1 MKAIVYDTF
10 GGPEVLS
17 YRDMPDPQPGPG
29 KVLVDVHAASV
40 IPADWK
46 LRAGHLQSLFT
57 VTFPKIPG
65 RDGCG
70 TVRAVGPGV
79 DYAAVGDRVCVVAQH
94 SEQGTHAQR
103 IVRDAES
110 VVAMPD
116 GMGFAEAAALM
127 HAGICAWIC
136 LVETVDL
143 QVGQRVLI
151 HGGAGAIGGLGVQ
164 LARHLGAEV
173 TATCRAANRAY
184 VQEMGAHHTIAYDE
198 EDFARDAAQRYDVVF
213 DLIGGEVHRR
223 SYEVLKPGG
232 HMVCLRALPIEDL
245 SDRYGVTVS
254 VPVIHDSRAALGATV
269 GLAGAGVFRPQIAA
283 RLPLAQGAE
292 AQRMLEAR
300 QVSRGRIVLE
310 PGES

>member
-10 GGPEVLS
+10 GGPEVLTF
-17 YRDMPDPQPGPG
+17 RDMPDPEPGPG
-29 KVLVDVHAASV
+29 EVLVDLHAASV

-70 TVRAVGPGV
+70 IVRAAGAGV
-79 DYAAVGDRVCVVAQH
+79 DFAAVGDRVCVVAQH

-110 VVAMPD
+110 VVRMPE

-136 LVETVDL
+136 LVETAGL
-143 QVGQRVLI
+143 TAGQRVLI

-173 TATCRAANRAY
+173 VATCRAANRDY
-184 VQEMGAHHTIAYDE
+184 VHEMGAHETVAYDE
-198 EDFARDAAQRYDVVF
+198 ADFAQGAAQGYDVVF
-213 DLIGGEVHRR
+213 DLIGGDVNRR
-223 SYEVLKPGG
+223 SYDVLRPGG

-245 SDRYGVTVS
+245 SDRYGVRLS
-254 VPVIHDSRAALGATV
+254 VPMIHDSREALEATV
-269 GLAGAGVFRPQIAA
+269 GLAEAGVFRPQIAA
-283 RLPLAQGAE
+283 RMPLERGAD
-292 AQRMLEAR
+292 AQRMLEAG
-300 QVSRGRIVLE
+300 QVSRGRIVLDVA
-310 PGES
+310 GS

>member
-1 MKAIVYDTF
+1 MKAIIYDTF

-17 YRDMPDPQPGPG
+17 FRETPDPVPGPG
-29 KVLVDVHAASV
+29 EVLVDLHAASV

-46 LRAGHLQSLFT
+46 LRAGHLQSLFS

-70 TVRAVGPGV
+70 VVSAVGAGV
-79 DYAAVGDRVCVVAQH
+79 DYAAAGDRVCVVAQH
-94 SEQGTHAQR
+94 SEPGTHAQR
-103 IVRDAES
+103 IVCDSES
-110 VVAMPD
+110 IVAMPAN
-116 GMGFAEAAALM
+116 MGFAEGAALM

-136 LVETVDL
+136 LVEKAGLTF
-143 QVGQRVLI
+143 GQRVLI

-173 TATCRAANRAY
+173 VATCRAANRDY
-184 VQEMGAHHTIAYDE
+184 VIELGAHEAIAYDKS
-198 EDFARDAAQRYDVVF
+198 DFAAGAAQGYDVVF

-245 SDRYGVTVS
+245 SAHHGVTVS
-254 VPVIHDSRAALGATV
+254 VPMIHDSREALEATV
-269 GLAGAGVFRPQIAA
+269 ALAAQGVFRPQIAA
-283 RLPLAQGAE
+283 RLPLDQGAE
-292 AQRMLEAR
+292 AQRMLEAG

-310 PGES
+310 MPGV

>member
-10 GGPEVLS
+10 GGPEVLD
-17 YRDMPDPQPGPG
+17 YREMPDPAPGPG
-29 KVLVDVHAASV
+29 EVLVDLRAASV

-46 LRAGHLQSLFT
+46 LRAGHLTQLFN

-70 TVRAVGPGV
+70 IVRSVGPGV

-94 SEQGTHAQR
+94 SESGTHAQR

-110 VVAMPD
+110 VVPMPAEV
-116 GMGFAEAAALM
+116 GFAEAAALM

-136 LVETVDL
+136 LVETVGL
-143 QVGQRVLI
+143 APGQRILI

-173 TATCRAANRAY
+173 AATCRSSNRDY
-184 VQEMGAHHTIAYDE
+184 VLDMGAHEAIAYDKT
-198 EDFARDAAQRYDVVF
+198 DFALGAARRYDVVF

-232 HMVCLRALPIEDL
+232 HMVCLRAAPYVDL
-245 SDRYGVTVS
+245 SERYGVTVS
-254 VPVIHDSRAALGATV
+254 LPMIHDSREALDATV
-269 GLAGAGVFRPQIAA
+269 GYAEAGVFRPQIAA
-283 RLPLAQGAE
+283 RMPLERGAE
-292 AQRMLEAR
+292 AQRMLEAG

-310 PGES
+310 MPEA